1 MEHQK
6 KENGRIGLL
15 HNNTTNLTKIYD
27 FENMYMKLFEL
38 KKGNISI

>member
-1 MEHQK
+1 M
-6 KENGRIGLL
+6 KEDGSIDYVFL
-15 HNNTTNLTKIYD
+15 HNNTTNLKKKSYD

>member
-1 MEHQK
+1 M
-6 KENGRIGLL
+6 KEDGKFKWIL
-15 HNNTTNLTKIYD
+15 HDNTTNLKKKSYD